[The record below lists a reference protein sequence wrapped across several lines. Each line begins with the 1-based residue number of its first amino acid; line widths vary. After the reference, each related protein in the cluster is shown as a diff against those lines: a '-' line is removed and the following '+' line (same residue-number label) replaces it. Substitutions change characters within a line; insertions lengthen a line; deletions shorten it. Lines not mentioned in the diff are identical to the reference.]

1 MSCSEEK
8 IAQLEEAALREKA
21 RLEEARDSWRQKAE
35 RCESDLLAVKKER
48 DALNVQLRME
58 RSVRKVAPSA
68 AEVMIHGEE
77 TALLHRQVNGNGSF
91 LLLEPSRPLPLF
103 NLTISVIVNETDW
116 QETERQLLK
125 ALIEIVLMIVPSFL
139 A

>member
-1 MSCSEEK
+1 LSCSEEK

-58 RSVRKVAPSA
+58 RRVRKAAPSA

-91 LLLEPSRPLPLF
+91 LLPSRPLPLYD
-103 NLTISVIVNETDW
+103 LTISVIVNETDC

-125 ALIEIVLMIVPSFL
+125 ALIEILLMIVPSFL